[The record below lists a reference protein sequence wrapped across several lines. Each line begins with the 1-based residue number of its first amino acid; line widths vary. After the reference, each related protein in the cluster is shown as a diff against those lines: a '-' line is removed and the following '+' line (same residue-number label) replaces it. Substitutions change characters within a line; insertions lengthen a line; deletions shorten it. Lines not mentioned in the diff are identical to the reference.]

1 VTIRGYDWWVRLDDI
16 TIDGPYD
23 VRAHAQG
30 AAAAKRAEIKKAGF
44 PYKGRLTVYG
54 TDAKAY
60 GTGEDVLEVTEA
72 VHPVRM
78 EPLETVW
85 ANESGRHALPLE
97 TAWEAY
103 ERNKALMLK
112 AFEGGALASDASDFQ
127 AAFAA
132 SRRLQREYTDPGD
145 PYKGSETEP
154 LVPMAEIVEALGQ
167 PVIGIGRRPY
177 WHAKARRGYMDQPWT
192 PGMAQMKTPP
202 PERHVNGPSAY
213 GRRDDQPAQNADS
226 PPSGQVPDWLRELLE
241 DWRMS

>member
-54 TDAKAY
+54 TA
-60 GTGEDVLEVTEA
+60 GTLEVTEA
-72 VHPVRM
+72 VHPKRIN
-78 EPLETVW
+78 EPE
-85 ANESGRHALPLE
+85 AESGRHVLPLE

-103 ERNKALMLK
+103 EQNKALMLK
-112 AFEGGALASDASDFQ
+112 AFEGGALASDASDLQ

-154 LVPMAEIVEALGQ
+154 LVPIAEIVEALGQ

>member
-1 VTIRGYDWWVRLDDI
+1 MTIRGYDWWVRLDDI

-54 TDAKAY
+54 TA
-60 GTGEDVLEVTEA
+60 GTLEVTEA
-72 VHPVRM
+72 VHPKRIN
-78 EPLETVW
+78 EPE
-85 ANESGRHALPLE
+85 AESGRHVLPLE

-103 ERNKALMLK
+103 EQNKALMLK
-112 AFEGGALASDASDFQ
+112 AFEGGALASDASDLQ

-154 LVPMAEIVEALGQ
+154 LVPIAEIVEALGQ

>member
-1 VTIRGYDWWVRLDDI
+1 VRLDDI

-54 TDAKAY
+54 TDARAY

-154 LVPMAEIVEALGQ
+154 LVPSPRSSRLWASRSSASAVAPTGT
-167 PVIGIGRRPY
+167 PRPGAATWTSPGPPGWRR
-177 WHAKARRGYMDQPWT
+177 
-192 PGMAQMKTPP
+192 
-202 PERHVNGPSAY
+202 
-213 GRRDDQPAQNADS
+213 
-226 PPSGQVPDWLRELLE
+226 
-241 DWRMS
+241 